1 MTTETLDI
9 DARAR
14 GCLLGGAVGDALGA
28 ATEFYSLARIRE
40 QFGPDGIR
48 DLVPAYGMRGAITDD
63 TQMTLF
69 TAEGLIR
76 ARSVLAER
84 EFVLPGEQV
93 RRAYLRWLDT
103 QGHLPLRLPSGVT
116 RLSLLDGWLIEQPF
130 LHHRR
135 APGHTCLSALSNP
148 NASPWAENW
157 SKGCGG
163 LMRMAPAGLAAV
175 EGTFDDSFLTGVQ
188 CAHLTHGHPTGHL
201 AAGAFAVMIE
211 RLARG
216 EALADAVDAGKRAL
230 EGDEGRETVR
240 AIEAA
245 ERLAAEGDPSAEK
258 VESLGAGWVA
268 EEALSISVYCAMV
281 ADDYESAVLL
291 AVNHSGDT
299 DSTGSITGNL
309 VGAMYGPGAIPERW
323 LDELEGRE
331 VIERVA
337 IDLVSDEVDVERYP
351 PS

>member
-1 MTTETLDI
+1 MTIETLDI
-9 DARAR
+9 EARAR

-48 DLVPAYGMRGAITDD
+48 ELVPAYGMRGAITDD

-69 TAEGLIR
+69 TAEGLLR
-76 ARSVLAER
+76 ARSRLADR
-84 EFVLPGEQV
+84 EIVLPSEQV
-93 RRAYLRWLDT
+93 RRAYLRWLHT
-103 QGHLPLRLPSGVT
+103 QDHLPLHLPPGIRRT
-116 RLSLLDGWLIEQPF
+116 ALLDGWLIDQRF

-135 APGHTCLSALSNP
+135 APGHTCISALSNP
-148 NASPWAENW
+148 NARPWAENW

-163 LMRMAPAGLAAV
+163 VMRMAPVGLAAV
-175 EGTFDDSFLTGVQ
+175 EGTFENAFLMGVQ

-216 EALADAVDAGKRAL
+216 KPLAEAVDAGKRAL
-230 EGDEGRETVR
+230 AGDEGRETVR

-245 ERLAAEGDPSAEK
+245 ERLASEGDPSPEK
-258 VESLGAGWVA
+258 IETLGAGWVA
-268 EEALSISVYCAMV
+268 EEALAIAVYCALV
-281 ADDYESAVLL
+281 ANDYESAVLL

-299 DSTGSITGNL
+299 DSTGAITGNL
-309 VGAMYGPGAIPERW
+309 VGAMYGPDMIPERW
-323 LDELEGRE
+323 MEELEGRE
-331 VIERVA
+331 VIEQLA
-337 IDLVSDEVDVERYP
+337 IDLVSDDLDVERYP
-351 PS
+351 PT